1 MIANTNRNKNGLSG
15 RAKIIETVQTP
26 LGFFALVVLVV
37 EAILGIVAS
46 LSEQSTQTIAV
57 YGMLAL
63 IASLVAIVSFMAYKR
78 PEALMGRRPTT
89 RRHSDA
95 PPSMEQVNITSIICV
110 STAEYDHLGIERDAE
125 ILSNTFKGVTLHR
138 KMDLNEFRKQL
149 STNTFEIVHF
159 LGFVDSQTGD
169 LRFADNETL
178 SPEGFLKLLELCGA
192 KLAFLATCDSLYLAA
207 KLAPFVNVV
216 AASGTVETKRMVV
229 WQDCFYGLLSRGNPL
244 SEAYEVAQ
252 TTTDVP
258 MVLLMKR
265 DMIAVSK
272 KAANKKIQ
280 PTSFVVG

>member
-1 MIANTNRNKNGLSG
+1 MAIRIKTRTAYG

-78 PEALMGRRPTT
+78 PEALTGRRPTI

-95 PPSMEQVNITSIICV
+95 PPSMEQVKITSVICV
-110 STAEYDHLGIERDAE
+110 STAEYDHLGIEQDAE
-125 ILSNTFKGVTLHR
+125 ILSNTFKGITLHR

-192 KLAFLATCDSLYLAA
+192 KLVFLATCDSLISRRSWRLLLTLWRLQALSNEKDGDLAR
-207 KLAPFVNVV
+207 LLLRFVV
-216 AASGTVETKRMVV
+216 AWKSVV
-229 WQDCFYGLLSRGNPL
+229 RS
-244 SEAYEVAQ
+244 V
-252 TTTDVP
+252 
-258 MVLLMKR
+258 
-265 DMIAVSK
+265 
-272 KAANKKIQ
+272 
-280 PTSFVVG
+280 